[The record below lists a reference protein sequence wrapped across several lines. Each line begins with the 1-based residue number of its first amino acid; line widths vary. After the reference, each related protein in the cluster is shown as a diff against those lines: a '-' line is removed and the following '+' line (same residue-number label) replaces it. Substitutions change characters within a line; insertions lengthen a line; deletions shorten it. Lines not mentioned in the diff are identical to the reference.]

1 MWTVQEAAAKEEQW
15 QKRADQREHE
25 RRVRESRKHRQQAQV
40 KSLQT
45 SQSCL
50 PIAVSAPPPPLP
62 PPPSPPASPPPS
74 SPPPLPPQVSSYV
87 DSFMAGTVEQYRKS
101 SAVVL
106 VDAIMLMQCLHSV
119 KGLAN
124 RHRSDHTRAGF
135 LVISIARIC
144 QITFDCMACMD
155 NGNSFYT

>member
-25 RRVRESRKHRQQAQV
+25 RRVREARKHRQQAQV

-50 PIAVSAPPPPLP
+50 PIAVS
-62 PPPSPPASPPPS
+62 ASPPPS

-135 LVISIARIC
+135 LVISIARMC

-155 NGNSFYT
+155 NGNSFYTQSYSY

>member
-50 PIAVSAPPPPLP
+50 PIAVSAPPLLS
-62 PPPSPPASPPPS
+62 PPPSPPASPPPPLPRP
-74 SPPPLPPQVSSYV
+74 SPPKSLLMLTALWLEPLSSI
-87 DSFMAGTVEQYRKS
+87 EK
-101 SAVVL
+101 VL
-106 VDAIMLMQCLHSV
+106 LLCWLMLSC
-119 KGLAN
+119 
-124 RHRSDHTRAGF
+124 
-135 LVISIARIC
+135 
-144 QITFDCMACMD
+144 
-155 NGNSFYT
+155 